1 MKVMVMIE
9 GSGADEDK
17 ITPTEEM
24 FREMGAYNE
33 QLVQAGIMLDG
44 QGLHPSSKGARVVF
58 EGGSTTVVDGPFTE
72 SKEIIAGY
80 WLWEVSSLEEAV
92 EWAKRCPTDPQYG
105 ARQVLEVRPIF
116 SAEDFG
122 DAYTED
128 VAAQES
134 RLAEEI
140 KARHGASETASAS

>member
-44 QGLHPSSKGARVVF
+44 QGLHPTSKGARVVF

-80 WLWEVSSLEEAV
+80 TIIEAASRD
-92 EWAKRCPTDPQYG
+92 EALAWAKRFPNPMGEGKD
-105 ARQVLEVRPIF
+105 AEIEVRQLYGL
-116 SAEDFG
+116 EDFEG
-122 DAYTED
+122 VDMSRFDAIYD
-128 VAAQES
+128 RAKS
-134 RLAEEI
+134 
-140 KARHGASETASAS
+140 